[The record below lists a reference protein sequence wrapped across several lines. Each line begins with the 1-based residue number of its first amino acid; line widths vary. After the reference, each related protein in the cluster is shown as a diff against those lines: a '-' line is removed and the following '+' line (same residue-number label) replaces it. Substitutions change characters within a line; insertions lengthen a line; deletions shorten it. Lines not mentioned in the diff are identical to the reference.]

1 MAVTNEGSSTN
12 LKGKSTDSK
21 PTTGVE
27 LNALFLELDTGDFYY
42 FDTDDDWHKVG
53 GDTES
58 KGRSISTPTFIDSR
72 TETVKKIDTEES
84 KFDEADTRA
93 ESIEKIDT
101 KENKF
106 DEADPAPIK
115 GGDDE

>member
-1 MAVTNEGSSTN
+1 MITNEGSSTN
-12 LKGKSTDSK
+12 LKGLSGDTK
-21 PTTGVE
+21 PTDVE
-27 LNALFLELDTGDFYY
+27 INTLFLELDTGDFYY

-58 KGRSISTPTFIDSR
+58 KGRSISTPASIDLR
-72 TETVKKIDTEES
+72 AETVEKIGTEEN
-84 KFDEADTRA
+84 KFDEADSRA
-93 ESIEKIDT
+93 ELIEKIDT

-106 DEADPAPIK
+106 DEADPTPIK